1 MYFLQ
6 FDCNLAPLTNY
17 GEWYDHQG
25 TSKSYFSGE
34 NGEKI
39 CECGL
44 SNDCENSLNGDV
56 NLCNCDA
63 NLPLDKHDSGTITKM
78 VKIDLSSFWYVVVI
92 VN

>member
-1 MYFLQ
+1 MGQLGGMSHFNNWASVVSL
-6 FDCNLAPLTNY
+6 CTNY

-56 NLCNCDA
+56 NLF
-63 NLPLDKHDSGTITKM
+63 
-78 VKIDLSSFWYVVVI
+78 SFTFRY
-92 VN
+92 